1 MVDGRQLDGGDYLI
15 MVVGR
20 AGKGVAGEV
29 HIARVSHGEGQLF
42 QVRQEK
48 YRQPQIDQAGGQDI
62 VPCGGREGTGQGD
75 ALRGKM
81 QYLVCSAWSS
91 GRSTRSRIS
100 LNSSE
105 SQPISSSHMR
115 V

>member
-1 MVDGRQLDGGDYLI
+1 
-15 MVVGR
+15 
-20 AGKGVAGEV
+20 
-29 HIARVSHGEGQLF
+29 
-42 QVRQEK
+42 
-48 YRQPQIDQAGGQDI
+48 
-62 VPCGGREGTGQGD
+62 
-75 ALRGKM
+75 M